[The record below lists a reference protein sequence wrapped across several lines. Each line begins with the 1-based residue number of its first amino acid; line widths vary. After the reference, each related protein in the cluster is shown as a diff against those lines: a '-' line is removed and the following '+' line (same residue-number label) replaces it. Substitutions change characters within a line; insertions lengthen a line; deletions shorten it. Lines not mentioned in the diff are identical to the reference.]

1 MASEFFIHFKHISW
15 PGQASGVG
23 FYDHALMEFY
33 FVTVFFFFFNSK
45 FEEIVP
51 QHIESSAWEL
61 CLVPSLLSPHPKHLV
76 QKLLPLPTAETVTG
90 RNSTCIK

>member
-15 PGQASGVG
+15 LGQASGVG
-23 FYDHALMEFY
+23 FYGHALMGFY
-33 FVTVFFFFFNSK
+33 FVTVFFFFNSK

-61 CLVPSLLSPHPKHLV
+61 CLVPPLPPPHPKHSV

-90 RNSTCIK
+90 RNSSCIK